1 MVFRIAGDADGEHL
15 LERRV
20 LRNML
25 RIEIRA
31 VHGIIGHGLHARVDD
46 ARIGQLNLLVY
57 VGLVLDNEDKIA
69 DNCRVL
75 GIPCVAGSTF
85 RGGFQRFVDFLYVA
99 ALRIKMNL
107 ALIKLRGNP

>member
-15 LERRV
+15 LECRV

-25 RIEIRA
+25 RVEVRA
-31 VHGIIGHGLHARVDD
+31 VHGVIGHSLHARVDN
-46 ARIGQLNLLVY
+46 ARIGQLNLLVHI
-57 VGLVLDNEDKIA
+57 GFVLNDEDKIT

-85 RGGFQRFVDFLYVA
+85 RGGLQRFVDFLYVA
-99 ALRIKMNL
+99 ALCIKMNL